1 MAKRS
6 GPLNRSNDIR
16 YHWPLLLQRGPLLI
30 VVLYVLFGTSWI
42 LFSDLWLA
50 TLVKDPETARNLQT
64 WKGVLY
70 IALTGVLLY
79 LAMRSLYAAI
89 AGISREA
96 VEREARFQEM
106 AEHIPEVF
114 WIWDPVH
121 QRLSYV
127 SPAVESIW
135 GLPAQHLLE
144 DRHLWLRSVHPQDSE
159 RVTSTLEHIIR
170 SCQSITQQYRVQH
183 ADGTWLWLEDR
194 AYPIC
199 DEQGELVRMVG
210 VAENITEQHHQQE
223 ALYEA
228 AYYDRLTG
236 LPNRYL
242 FHERLEQQCQDA
254 TCNNLTFS
262 LLFLDL
268 DRFKYINDSLGH
280 SAGDELLRQVARRL
294 QSVVEGRGFLARLGG
309 DEFAVLLSRRQDTE
323 QRETIVRA
331 IINDLS
337 RPYRLQGEDSFLT
350 LSVGVALFPRD
361 GGDAESLTRSADVAM
376 YSAKRQGRNNWSY
389 FDESDNPATT
399 ERLRLEAD
407 IHRAVENQE
416 FELHYQPQF
425 NVQSTRMDGAECL
438 LRWQHPEH
446 GMISPGEFIPL
457 LEETGLIVDVG
468 VRVIEQ
474 ACRCI
479 HDWRGRG
486 LPDHFVLAVNVSARQ
501 LQDEHLLTETRR
513 LMEAWNVP
521 EGMLELE
528 LTESSLMEEPA
539 YSRRLFAG
547 LRSIGAKIAIDDF
560 GVRYS
565 SLNYLREFAPDILK
579 IDKSFVDPIAGNER
593 DRHLLEGI
601 IQLSHTLGI
610 GVIAEGVETE
620 AQRAILEN
628 AGCDWIQGFLLARPM
643 ALGGVEDLME
653 RLGAIRAEADTVRT
667 WPQ

>member
-1 MAKRS
+1 
-6 GPLNRSNDIR
+6 
-16 YHWPLLLQRGPLLI
+16 
-30 VVLYVLFGTSWI
+30 
-42 LFSDLWLA
+42 
-50 TLVKDPETARNLQT
+50 
-64 WKGVLY
+64 
-70 IALTGVLLY
+70 
-79 LAMRSLYAAI
+79 
-89 AGISREA
+89 
-96 VEREARFQEM
+96 
-106 AEHIPEVF
+106 
-114 WIWDPVH
+114 
-121 QRLSYV
+121 
-127 SPAVESIW
+127 
-135 GLPAQHLLE
+135 
-144 DRHLWLRSVHPQDSE
+144 
-159 RVTSTLEHIIR
+159 
-170 SCQSITQQYRVQH
+170 
-183 ADGTWLWLEDR
+183 
-194 AYPIC
+194 
-199 DEQGELVRMVG
+199 
-210 VAENITEQHHQQE
+210 
-223 ALYEA
+223 
-228 AYYDRLTG
+228 
-236 LPNRYL
+236 
-242 FHERLEQQCQDA
+242 
-254 TCNNLTFS
+254 
-262 LLFLDL
+262 
-268 DRFKYINDSLGH
+268 
-280 SAGDELLRQVARRL
+280 
-294 QSVVEGRGFLARLGG
+294 FLARLGG

-425 NVQSTRMDGAECL
+425 NVQGTRMDGAECL

-579 IDKSFVDPIAGNER
+579 IDKSFVDPIADNER

-628 AGCDWIQGFLLARPM
+628 ASCDWIQGFLLARPV
-643 ALGGVEDLME
+643 ALSGVEDLME

>member
-1 MAKRS
+1 MAKKS
-6 GPLNRSNDIR
+6 GSLSRSNDIR
-16 YHWPLLLQRGPLLI
+16 HHWPVLLQRGPLLI
-30 VVLYVLFGTSWI
+30 VVLYVLLGTSWI
-42 LFSDLWLA
+42 MFSDMWLGI
-50 TLVKDPETARNLQT
+50 LVEEPDRARQLQT
-64 WKGVLY
+64 WKGVFY
-70 IALTGVLLY
+70 IGLTGMLLY

-114 WIWDPVH
+114 WVWDPER

-127 SPAVESIW
+127 SPAADSIW
-135 GLPAQHLLE
+135 GLPPERLLE
-144 DRHLWLRSVHPQDSE
+144 DRDLWLRTVHPQDSE

-183 ADGTWLWLEDR
+183 ADGTWLWVEDR

-199 DEQGELVRMVG
+199 GEQGELVRMVG
-210 VAENITEQHHQQE
+210 VTENITEQHHQQE

-254 TCNNLTFS
+254 IRNNLSFA

-294 QSVVEGRGFLARLGG
+294 LNVVEGRGFLARLGG

-323 QRETIVRA
+323 QRETVVRG

-376 YSAKRQGRNNWSY
+376 YSAKRHGRNNWSY
-389 FDESDNPATT
+389 FDESDNPAST

-407 IHRAVENQE
+407 IHRAVENRE
-416 FELHYQPQF
+416 FELYYQPQF
-425 NVQSTRMDGAECL
+425 NATGTRMAGAECL

-457 LEETGLIVDVG
+457 LEETGLIADVG
-468 VRVIEQ
+468 VWVIEQ

-479 HDWRGRG
+479 HEWRRRG
-486 LPDHFVLAVNVSARQ
+486 LPDHFVLALNVSARQ

-521 EGMLELE
+521 EGVLELE

-565 SLNYLREFAPDILK
+565 SLSYLREFAPDILK
-579 IDKSFVDPIAGNER
+579 IDKSFVDPIEESER
-593 DRHLLEGI
+593 DRHLVEGI

-610 GVIAEGVETE
+610 SVIGEGVETE
-620 AQRAILEN
+620 AQRSILEH
-628 AGCDWIQGFLLARPM
+628 AGCDWLQGFLLACPM
-643 ALGGVEDLME
+643 PLSDFQSLME
-653 RLGAIRAEADTVRT
+653 RLGMIRAEAGTVRT